1 MTRRL
6 LTASAAAALVLG
18 LAACGDDTGGTI
30 TDPPSTIA
38 TGASDDGG
46 ASDGGGTGASDGG
59 GSTGGVSDDGGST
72 EAAPDIPAPDPAD
85 YPGMDEETDEGAEQ
99 AFKYYVD
106 VTIWGFQTGNT
117 ETLERSTSDD
127 CEGCQEIIGDIEAHK
142 SAGRYWSSVETEQLR
157 LETIDFDG
165 YNTAVNYGLSVS
177 AHTEPNLETGKSTQR
192 NETLYSFAGGLNW
205 VSDHWEL
212 ADVSVE
218 SDES

>member
-46 ASDGGGTGASDGG
+46 ASDGGEAG
-59 GSTGGVSDDGGST
+59 GSAGGASDDGGST

-99 AFKYYVD
+99 TAKYFIAVQYWARTSGDTEALKRLQTDECGACTEAVQEIDSLRENNQLWREVSIEPGSFDSETSATFDREAGHRFQVSSHQEPNGDGEPVEVD
-106 VTIWGFQTGNT
+106 T
-117 ETLERSTSDD
+117 ETYIAAFGLDFE
-127 CEGCQEIIGDIEAHK
+127 
-142 SAGRYWSSVETEQLR
+142 ETHWVV
-157 LETIDFDG
+157 ID
-165 YNTAVNYGLSVS
+165 YTVNESEHGL
-177 AHTEPNLETGKSTQR
+177 
-192 NETLYSFAGGLNW
+192 
-205 VSDHWEL
+205 
-212 ADVSVE
+212 
-218 SDES
+218 